1 MKIRVD
7 SWIVSVFCRMDEQDR
22 LGKKFVWN
30 VSFGVTILEKAE
42 FSVKDEQRKYSQ
54 KRNDI

>member
-1 MKIRVD
+1 
-7 SWIVSVFCRMDEQDR
+7 MDEQDR